1 MGNSIYGIAISGL
14 RAAQSGLVTTSH
26 NISNVNT
33 PGFSRQ
39 ETIQSTLTPQFGGSG
54 YFGTGT
60 QVSDVRRTYS
70 GFLVTQARDLQ
81 SQAARSTEHAD
92 QLSAIDNLLAD
103 PSAGLAT
110 ALNEFFGG
118 VQNVA
123 ANPGNVAAR
132 QSLIGGAES
141 LATRFRNLADRFADI
156 REGVNAQIEAGVGT
170 VNASAHQIA
179 QLNRTISLT
188 QAAQGRAPNDLL
200 DQRDALLA
208 DLTKEFGASSVLQS
222 DGTVNVYLGG
232 RYSLVIGG
240 SSYDVSYGADPE
252 SPRDGTILVGNGT
265 TPLRAEDVPGGR
277 IGGMMRFRETDL
289 VEARNALGRIATSLA
304 SDFNLQHQLG
314 QDRTGAA
321 GGAFFSLADPVAMAR
336 SSNTGN
342 AQLSVA
348 VADASAL
355 TTSSYRATWDGT
367 NWAITR
373 LADGVSQSFAS
384 LPQTVDGFT
393 LSVGSGAPAA
403 GDTFLVEPTEYG
415 ASGLK
420 VLVSDPARIAAAAP
434 IVSSASASN
443 TGSGTISAGSV
454 VASLPL
460 NANLQQTVT
469 ITFTSAG
476 TFNVSGTGTG
486 NPTGLAYTAGGTVSY
501 NGWSVAI
508 SGTPATGD
516 TFTVSANTGGVSDN
530 RNADALGALQLARK
544 LDGGTAGYADAYA
557 QLVSRAGNRSRELNV
572 TSTAQETLS
581 RQTADQVQSVS
592 GVNLDE
598 EAANL
603 IRFQQAYLAAGK
615 ALSVAN
621 TMFDALLQIQR

>member
-54 YFGTGT
+54 YFGTGV

-81 SQAARSTEHAD
+81 SQAARSAEHAD
-92 QLSAIDNLLAD
+92 QLSTIDNLLAD
-103 PSAGLAT
+103 PSAGLSP
-110 ALNEFFGG
+110 ALNEFFAG

-123 ANPGNVAAR
+123 ANPANVAAR

-179 QLNRTISLT
+179 QLNRTIALT
-188 QAAQGRAPNDLL
+188 QASQGRAPNDML

-208 DLTKEFGASSVLQS
+208 DLTKEFGASSVVQS

-240 SSYDVSYGADPE
+240 NSYDVTYGADPE
-252 SPRDGTILVGNGT
+252 SPRDGTILVGGT

-289 VEARNALGRIATSLA
+289 VEARNALGRLATSLA
-304 SDFNLQHQLG
+304 ADFNLQHQLG

-336 SSNTGN
+336 STNAGN
-342 AQLSVA
+342 AQLVVS
-348 VADASAL
+348 VADASVL
-355 TTSSYRATWDGT
+355 TTSSYRATWDGS
-367 NWAITR
+367 NWTVSR
-373 LADGVSQSFAS
+373 LADGVSQTFAS
-384 LPQTVDGFT
+384 LPQTIDGFT
-393 LSVGSGAPAA
+393 LAVGSGAPAT

-420 VLVSDPARIAAAAP
+420 VLVSDPARVAAAAP
-434 IVSSASASN
+434 IVGSASASN
-443 TGSGTISAGSV
+443 IGSGTISAGSV

-460 NANLQQTVT
+460 DPNLRQTVT
-469 ITFTSAG
+469 ISFTSAG
-476 TFNVSGTGTG
+476 MFHVSGTGIPSGT
-486 NPTGLAYTAGGTVSY
+486 NVAYTPGAAISY

-516 TFTVSANTGGVSDN
+516 TFTVSANSGGVSDN

-544 LDGGTAGYADAYA
+544 LDGGTATYADAYA
-557 QLVSRAGNRSRELNV
+557 QLVSRAGNRSREMNV
-572 TSTAQETLS
+572 TSTAQTTLS